1 MSTPVLHDT
10 LHMKKDLPENIVE
23 NIAVAVVL
31 ESSTPEEKSWKVY
44 LINLKDEP
52 IETVL
57 VSSKGYG
64 QKEGE
69 DVKTSILRHSIGD
82 VPAHSYALIE
92 LIDDEVFGLTNEYWL
107 SYYING
113 QIYDKKFIFVPES
126 IIETNM
132 IRVPVLNKPGVM
144 IG

>member
-1 MSTPVLHDT
+1 
-10 LHMKKDLPENIVE
+10 MKKDLPENIVE
-23 NIAVAVVL
+23 NVSIAVVM
-31 ESSTPEEKSWKVY
+31 ESAGPEAKNWNVY
-44 LINLKDEP
+44 VINLKEET

-64 QKEGE
+64 EKNSEG
-69 DVKTSILRHSIGD
+69 VKTSTLRHALGDIGSRD
-82 VPAHSYALIE
+82 YALIE
-92 LIDDEVFGLTNEYWL
+92 MIDEQVFGLTNEYWL

-126 IIETNM
+126 IVESNL
-132 IRVPVLNKPGVM
+132 IRIPILNKPGVM

>member
-1 MSTPVLHDT
+1 
-10 LHMKKDLPENIVE
+10 MKKDLPENIVE
-23 NIAVAVVL
+23 NVAIAVVL
-31 ESSTPEEKSWKVY
+31 ESATPETKNWNVY
-44 LINLKDEP
+44 LVNLKNEP

-57 VSSKGYG
+57 ISSKGYG
-64 QKEGE
+64 KKDGE

-82 VPAHSYALIE
+82 LAPRTFALVE
-92 LIDDEVFGLTNEYWL
+92 LIDEEVFGLTNEYWL
-107 SYYING
+107 SYYVNG

-126 IIETNM
+126 IVESNM

>member
-1 MSTPVLHDT
+1 MNGHIDR
-10 LHMKKDLPENIVE
+10 MKKDLPVNVVE
-23 NIAVAVVL
+23 NVSIAVVM
-31 ESSTPEEKSWKVY
+31 ESASPEAKNWNVY
-44 LINLKDEP
+44 LINLKDEV

-64 QKEGE
+64 EKNGE
-69 DVKTSILRHSIGD
+69 AVKTSILRHSIGNVAPHD
-82 VPAHSYALIE
+82 YAMIE
-92 LIDDEVFGLTNEYWL
+92 MIDEQVFGLTNEYWL

-113 QIYDKKFIFVPES
+113 VIYDKKFVFVPES
-126 IIETNM
+126 IVESNL